1 MPFHDRR
8 LIASALFAGMIAMPG
23 VALAQTGEAETPP
36 AAQEQTEQPAQQPA
50 TGQAEAVTPTDE
62 QLESFAAATIDIVQI
77 QEAAQAQMQAAVEE
91 AGLTIEEYNAIARAA
106 QTDPDVDQAL
116 KDLIQKRIGG

>member
-1 MPFHDRR
+1 
-8 LIASALFAGMIAMPG
+8 LFAGLIAMPG
-23 VALAQTGEAETPP
+23 AALAQTGEAATPP
-36 AAQEQTEQPAQQPA
+36 AAEDRMEQQTQETPGQTE
-50 TGQAEAVTPTDE
+50 TVTPTDE

-77 QEAAQAQMQAAVEE
+77 QEAAQQQMQAAVDE

-116 KDLIQKRIGG
+116 KELIQNRLGG

>member
-1 MPFHDRR
+1 MPLHDSR
-8 LIASALFAGMIAMPG
+8 LIASALFAGLIAMPG
-23 VALAQTGEAETPP
+23 VALAQTGEAATPP
-36 AAQEQTEQPAQQPA
+36 AAEDRTEQQ
-50 TGQAEAVTPTDE
+50 TRETLGQAETVTPTDE

-77 QEAAQAQMQAAVEE
+77 QETAQAQMQAAVEE

-116 KDLIQKRIGG
+116 KELIQKRLGG